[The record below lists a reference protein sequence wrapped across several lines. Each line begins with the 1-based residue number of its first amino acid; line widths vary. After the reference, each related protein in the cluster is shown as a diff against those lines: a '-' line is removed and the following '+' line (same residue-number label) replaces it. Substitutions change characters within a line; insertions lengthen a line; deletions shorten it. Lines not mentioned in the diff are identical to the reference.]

1 MIEWDKV
8 VWEGLAGALLGGL
21 AGAGLTVYF
30 DGQRKR
36 REMSM
41 KILERMV
48 EVTHE
53 IAQIQTMLK
62 HPDRFKDDPPS
73 INRVL
78 AIGNWF
84 DIVAAIC
91 FAGVA
96 DVGLIESVGMKKE
109 MLIFLKSGEK
119 AGRVI
124 PKFDEA
130 IREDWTRLKSFTNF
144 EWEKSQ
150 EAGP

>member
-1 MIEWDKV
+1 MMIEWDKV

-62 HPDRFKDDPPS
+62 HPDRFKDKKLCLIVSGGNVDPNLYS
-73 INRVL
+73 KIL
-78 AIGNWF
+78 AKG
-84 DIVAAIC
+84 
-91 FAGVA
+91 
-96 DVGLIESVGMKKE
+96 
-109 MLIFLKSGEK
+109 
-119 AGRVI
+119 
-124 PKFDEA
+124 
-130 IREDWTRLKSFTNF
+130 
-144 EWEKSQ
+144 
-150 EAGP
+150 